1 MSTIEELLEKEK
13 TRKEKK
19 KAYNEKYRN
28 KKKDTPVPVPVP
40 VPVPIPVPV
49 PAPVPVPVPEPLINE
64 IEVVNHVEK
73 VLSESESD
81 DEIELTMEQL
91 EEMIDARAKI
101 KAEELFFSS
110 TKNNNTTNWVTSTV
124 TKALKTTAETAVVA
138 SIPLILR
145 LGVTYFSGSN
155 TPLLPQQKG
164 PLNTSQQQQSNQS
177 NHTSIPVYM

>member
-28 KKKDTPVPVPVP
+28 KKKEVTPVPVP
-40 VPVPIPVPV
+40 VPVPIPVP
-49 PAPVPVPVPEPLINE
+49 APVPVPEPLINE

-177 NHTSIPVYM
+177 NHTSIPVYI